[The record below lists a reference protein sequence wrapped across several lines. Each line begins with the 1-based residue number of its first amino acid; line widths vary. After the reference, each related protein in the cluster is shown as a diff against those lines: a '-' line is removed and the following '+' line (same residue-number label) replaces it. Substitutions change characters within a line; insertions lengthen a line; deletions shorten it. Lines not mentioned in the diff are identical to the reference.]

1 MLITETLAEGLKRQY
16 KVVVPADDLAK
27 RLDDELVSLQKRA
40 NLPGFRPGKVPQ
52 HHLRRVYGKSV
63 MADVL
68 QNAVNEVNRRIVDDN
83 GLKLAFEPAVSFPQQ
98 QSEIEAVISAK
109 SDLEYT
115 VALEVL
121 PKIEIVDHSDI
132 AVDKQIAEVPD
143 ADIVAAIERMAE
155 PSRPYADKGA
165 ATAENGDRI
174 TVDFVGRIDGV
185 EFDGGKGEG
194 IQVVLG
200 SNSFIPGFEDQVAG
214 MKAGDER
221 LVKVRFP
228 DNYQAAGLA
237 GKDAEFDVTAK
248 LVEAAGEM
256 KIDDDLAK
264 QYGLESLDK
273 LKDAVRASMSGELEG
288 VARRKMKRQL
298 LDALDAKYAFDL
310 PPTLL
315 DQEFNSIWS
324 NVSTEMKAANKTFED
339 EGTTEADA
347 RGDYMKIAARRVRLG
362 LVLAEIG
369 EKAAV
374 QVTDDEVSQGLV
386 ARARQFPGQE
396 KEVWEFYRKN
406 PERLA
411 EIRAP
416 IFEEKVVD
424 HILGQV
430 KVNDKPVSKE
440 ALLAE
445 DDEAEASP
453 AKAARPRKTKAA
465 EGEEPEAA
473 AKPAAKKARK
483 VESAGSAE

>member
-1 MLITETLAEGLKRQY
+1 MQITETMAEGLKRQY
-16 KVVVPADDLAK
+16 KVVVPAGDLAR

-40 NLPGFRPGKVPQ
+40 NIPGFRPGKVPQ
-52 HHLRRVYGKSV
+52 QHLRRMYGKSV

-68 QNAVNEVNRRIVDDN
+68 QNAVNEVNRKIVTDN
-83 GLKLAFEPAVSFPQQ
+83 GLKLAFEPAVSFPQEQ
-98 QSEIEAVISAK
+98 GEIENVISAK

-121 PKIEIVDHSDI
+121 PKIEIADHSDI
-132 AVDKQIAEVPD
+132 TIEKQVAEVPD
-143 ADIVAAIERMAE
+143 ADVMAAIERMAE
-155 PSRPYADKGA
+155 PSRPYTDKGA
-165 ATAENGDRI
+165 AAAASGDRV

-194 IQVVLG
+194 IQVQLG
-200 SNSFIPGFEDQVAG
+200 SNSFIPGFEDQIVG
-214 MKAGDER
+214 MKAGEQK

-248 LVEAAGEM
+248 LVEAPGEL
-256 KIDDDLAK
+256 KVDDELAK
-264 QYGLESLDK
+264 QYGLEDLSK
-273 LKDAVRASMSGELEG
+273 LKDAVRSSLGAELEG
-288 VARRKMKRQL
+288 AARRKMKRKL

-315 DQEFNSIWS
+315 DQEFNAIWN
-324 NVSTEMKAANKTFED
+324 NVATEMKAANKSFED
-339 EGTTEADA
+339 EGTTEAAA
-347 RGDYMKIAARRVRLG
+347 REDYMKIAARRVRLG

-369 EKAAV
+369 EKAEV
-374 QVTDDEVSQGLV
+374 KVTDEEVSQGLV

-396 KEVWEFYRKN
+396 KQVWEFYRKN

-430 KVNDKPVSKE
+430 KVAEKSVTKD
-440 ALLAE
+440 ALLSE
-445 DDEAEASP
+445 DDEAP
-453 AKAARPRKTKAA
+453 AADADKPKKAAKKAADKADGEAAEAKPKAKKAKKA
-465 EGEEPEAA
+465 EGEE
-473 AKPAAKKARK
+473 
-483 VESAGSAE
+483 G